1 MACPREMSLMSQPL
15 MVRIFDG
22 RIANVF
28 YWPCWLI
35 TVWEVMELLLTI
47 SCRKV
52 MLNQDRMVD
61 QDRQSSFIASVQPNI
76 DSHASM
82 IERPSDIAK
91 QISGV
96 SGLSW
101 YF

>member
-1 MACPREMSLMSQPL
+1 
-15 MVRIFDG
+15 
-22 RIANVF
+22 
-28 YWPCWLI
+28 
-35 TVWEVMELLLTI
+35 
-47 SCRKV
+47 